1 MENYLQHHKLVL
13 QDSKDSI
20 RGRFIKSNA
29 TLPKGTE
36 IITSQ
41 PLGTV
46 ALPQTLN
53 ESCNYCFRKQ
63 TSPPLQRCSQCKK
76 AYFCDMAC
84 FKNAWLSYHQYV
96 CKANITSRDAED
108 DMDLEM
114 LERVALNIARY
125 KKRQATNQQQQSNAV
140 VGGDSSEES
149 VEITMQAFFSLVGH
163 DSLQQR
169 HVKEKYTLLASEAL
183 KKPFI
188 QQTGLKLDELVH
200 YLNVFK
206 SNNFAINDADMF
218 AIGEG
223 TFPIAALFNHS
234 CRPNAVVMFE
244 GALASIHAIEDIEL
258 DTEITISYVDAAHS
272 RNYRQKSLQ
281 EKYFFNCTCERC
293 CKGDARPYLS
303 LIDTLLGDEE
313 SDWDRA
319 QQLLSQHQK
328 SNVMDKS
335 ARILQEVEGW
345 DLLEM
350 CKEYDR
356 KSDGCP
362 DPRKPL
368 TIANYTH
375 YFIQFFAPYLL
386 TWNQP
391 ELHQQQMGLTL
402 KTSLADFDDPLPAF
416 AKPAVQSTY
425 DEIMKTAIDKMLS
438 YPTEK
443 DTIIP
448 YRLDTLSVCSRLFY
462 DEMAEG
468 NWQNAVKLG
477 MYVLIQYCLIYPPY
491 HPMLAQHF
499 LVLAKACWNSIIQ
512 SELIQD
518 NKRLEKVYERGVRR
532 WIMSSKET
540 VAIAFG
546 KHGKLWRET
555 LELEWIFLR
564 EQKLK

>member
-1 MENYLQHHKLVL
+1 
-13 QDSKDSI
+13 
-20 RGRFIKSNA
+20 
-29 TLPKGTE
+29 
-36 IITSQ
+36 
-41 PLGTV
+41 
-46 ALPQTLN
+46 
-53 ESCNYCFRKQ
+53 
-63 TSPPLQRCSQCKK
+63 
-76 AYFCDMAC
+76 MAC

-96 CKANITSRDAED
+96 CKANTTSRDAED

-125 KKRQATNQQQQSNAV
+125 RKRQKTNQQQQSNV
-140 VGGDSSEES
+140 VVGRGGDSSEES

-163 DSLQQR
+163 DNLQQR

-244 GALASIHAIEDIEL
+244 GALASIHAIEDIEPN
-258 DTEITISYVDAAHS
+258 TEITISYVDAAHS
-272 RNYRQKSLQ
+272 RSYRQKSLQ

-293 CKGDARPYLS
+293 CTSDARPYLS
-303 LIDTLLGDEE
+303 LVDTLLGDEE

-328 SNVMDKS
+328 NNAMNKS
-335 ARILQEVEGW
+335 TRILQEIEDW

-362 DPRKPL
+362 DPKKPL
-368 TIANYTH
+368 AIANYTH

-391 ELHQQQMGLTL
+391 ELHQQQVGLTL
-402 KTSLADFDDPLPAF
+402 KTSLTDFDDPLPAF
-416 AKPAVQSTY
+416 AKPAVQPTY

-438 YPTEK
+438 YPIDK
-443 DTIIP
+443 DIIIP

-468 NWQNAVKLG
+468 KWQNAVKLG